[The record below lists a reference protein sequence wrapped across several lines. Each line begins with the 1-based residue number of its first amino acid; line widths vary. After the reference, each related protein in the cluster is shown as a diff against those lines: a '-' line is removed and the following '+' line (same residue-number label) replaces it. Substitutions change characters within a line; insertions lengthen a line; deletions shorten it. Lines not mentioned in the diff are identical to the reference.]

1 MRTLPCDKVMSSGIT
16 HPFGWLSLSPGHVSD
31 SLLTRS
37 PLCIATPYDLHVL
50 ATPPAF
56 RLSQDQT
63 LQLNFLASPRPHARC
78 GPFGLTETDSFRSD
92 VYPRNEFVQTFQTK
106 TDLKS
111 CLLPHRRLG
120 RWGQSNRHTDR
131 FELQGSNIFDGLL
144 KQNDQGR
151 SLTCLH
157 HEGCLRS

>member
-1 MRTLPCDKVMSSGIT
+1 MSTIRCLIVVSSGIT
-16 HPFGWLSLSPGHVSD
+16 CPFGQLSQSPGYISD

-63 LQLNFLASPRPHARC
+63 LQLNFLARAVPDARC

-92 VYPRNEFVQTFQTK
+92 VYPRNEFVQTDRVK
-106 TDLKS
+106 TLLGQL
-111 CLLPHRRLG
+111 LLPPCRLG
-120 RWGQSNRHTDR
+120 QRGQSNRLRPNPPFGRLKTQR
-131 FELQGSNIFDGLL
+131 LEQGSNI
-144 KQNDQGR
+144 
-151 SLTCLH
+151 SS
-157 HEGCLRS
+157 GCPGPRRPGTTHK

>member
-1 MRTLPCDKVMSSGIT
+1 MRPLSCDKGISSGIT
-16 HPFGWLSLSPGHVSD
+16 RSFDRLSQSPGYISD

-92 VYPRNEFVQTFQTK
+92 VYPRNEFVQTDRVK
-106 TDLKS
+106 TLLGQL
-111 CLLPHRRLG
+111 LLPRSRLG
-120 RWGQSNRHTDR
+120 LKGQSNRLRPDPSCDGPKTQR
-131 FELQGSNIFDGLL
+131 FEQGSNI
-144 KQNDQGR
+144 
-151 SLTCLH
+151 SS
-157 HEGCLRS
+157 GCPGPRRPGTTHK